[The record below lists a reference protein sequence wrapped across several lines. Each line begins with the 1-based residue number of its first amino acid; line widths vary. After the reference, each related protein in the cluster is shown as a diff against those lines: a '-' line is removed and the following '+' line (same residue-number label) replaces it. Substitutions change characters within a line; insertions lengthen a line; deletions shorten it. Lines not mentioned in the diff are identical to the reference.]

1 MSKKI
6 LLVDDDPLVI
16 KIITKLLKG
25 SDYMIEVAEDGLD
38 ALSRIKSMDPDL
50 VILDVMM
57 PEINGY
63 DVCYQL
69 RFNDEFKKVPI
80 ILLTV
85 RENELSGD
93 ISERTAIEYVQKPI
107 DVKILNEKIEMLL
120 AKDS

>member
-1 MSKKI
+1 MSKRI

-16 KIITKLLKG
+16 KIVQKIIAST
-25 SDYMIEVAEDGLD
+25 DYEADFCEDGLS
-38 ALSRIKSMDPDL
+38 ALVKLKKNPLDL

-69 RFNDEFKKVPI
+69 RFNEEYEHVPI

-85 RENELSGD
+85 RDKELPEDLSQASD
-93 ISERTAIEYVQKPI
+93 IAYIHNQL
-107 DVKILNEKIEMLL
+107 ILKNYLMPLM
-120 AKDS
+120 DF